1 VDEYIVD
8 DRGMHELWEEIQNMT
23 DAEKEAL
30 IREYE
35 EKQSN
40 KQN

>member
-1 VDEYIVD
+1 VSDYIVD
-8 DRGMHELWEEIQNMT
+8 DRKMYELWDKIQNMT